1 MIRQHLAR
9 FKCDARGVAA
19 IEFGIVIIP
28 LLLFMFGIIEFS
40 RAFWAKEA
48 LQQTAVDTARCM
60 GLGLSTAGCTTTAG
74 GQAYAV
80 SVGNTWGLTIP
91 TANVTITTGTTC
103 GGASVTCSS
112 TCNFATVQISYTF
125 NTVVPFLITGLFG
138 DNLRASACFPSGS
151 F

>member
-1 MIRQHLAR
+1 MIRDALAR
-9 FKCDARGVAA
+9 FKCDRRGVAA
-19 IEFGIVIIP
+19 IEFAIVIVP

-40 RAFWAKEA
+40 RAYWAKEA

-60 GLGLSTAGCTTTAG
+60 GLGLSACSSTSG

-91 TANVTITTGTTC
+91 TSNVTITTATTC
-103 GGASVTCSS
+103 GGVSGFVTVHI
-112 TCNFATVQISYTF
+112 TYTF
-125 NTVVPFLITGLFG
+125 HTVVPDLIAGLFN
-138 DNLRASACFPSGS
+138 DTLYASACFPSGN

>member
-1 MIRQHLAR
+1 MIRDVLGR
-9 FKCDARGVAA
+9 FKRDTRGAAA
-19 IEFGIVIIP
+19 IEFAIVIVP

-60 GLGLSTAGCTTTAG
+60 GLGLAACSPTTTTTAG
-74 GQAYAV
+74 QTYAV

-91 TANVTITTGTTC
+91 TSNVTITTGTSC
-103 GGASVTCSS
+103 GTVPGFVTVHI
-112 TCNFATVQISYTF
+112 TYTF
-125 NTVVPFLITGLFG
+125 KTVVPDLIAGLFN
-138 DNLRASACFPSGS
+138 DTFYASACFPSGN

>member
-1 MIRQHLAR
+1 MIRDVLAR
-9 FKCDARGVAA
+9 FKCDTRGVAA
-19 IEFGIVIIP
+19 VEFGIVIVP

-40 RAFWAKEA
+40 RAYWAKEA

-60 GLGLSTAGCTTTAG
+60 GLGLSTSGCTSTSG

-91 TANVTITTGTTC
+91 TSNVTITTATTC
-103 GGASVTCSS
+103 GGVSGFVTVHI
-112 TCNFATVQISYTF
+112 TYTF
-125 NTVVPFLITGLFG
+125 KTVVPDLIAGLFN
-138 DNLRASACFPSGS
+138 DALYASACFPRGS

>member
-1 MIRQHLAR
+1 MIRDVLGR
-9 FKCDARGVAA
+9 FKRDTRGVAA
-19 IEFGIVIIP
+19 IEFGIVIVP

-60 GLGLSTAGCTTTAG
+60 GLGLSTSGCTSTSG

-91 TANVTITTGTTC
+91 TSNVTITTATSC
-103 GGASVTCSS
+103 GGVSGFVTVHI
-112 TCNFATVQISYTF
+112 TYTF
-125 NTVVPFLITGLFG
+125 KTVVPDLIAGLFN
-138 DNLRASACFPSGS
+138 DTLYASACFPSGN

>member
-1 MIRQHLAR
+1 MNRDALAR

-19 IEFGIVIIP
+19 VEFGLVIVP

-60 GLGLSTAGCTTTAG
+60 GLQVSTAGCTSISG

-80 SVGNTWGLTIP
+80 NIGNTWGLTIP

-103 GGASVTCSS
+103 GGVPGFVTVHI
-112 TCNFATVQISYTF
+112 TYTF
-125 NTVVPFLITGLFG
+125 NTVVPALIAGLFG
-138 DNLRASACFPSGS
+138 DTLRASACFPSGS

>member
-1 MIRQHLAR
+1 MIRDALAR
-9 FKCDARGVAA
+9 FKRDRRGVAA
-19 IEFGIVIIP
+19 VEFAIVIVP

-40 RAFWAKEA
+40 RAYWAKEA

-60 GLGLSTAGCTTTAG
+60 GLALSTSGCTTTAG

-91 TANVTITTGTTC
+91 TSNVTITTATTC
-103 GGASVTCSS
+103 GGVSGFVTVHI
-112 TCNFATVQISYTF
+112 TYTF
-125 NTVVPFLITGLFG
+125 NTVVPGLIAGLFG
-138 DNLRASACFPSGS
+138 DTLYASACFPSGN

>member
-1 MIRQHLAR
+1 MIRDVLAR
-9 FKCDARGVAA
+9 FKCDTRGVAA
-19 IEFGIVIIP
+19 VEFGIVIVP

-40 RAFWAKEA
+40 RAYWAKEA

-60 GLGLSTAGCTTTAG
+60 GLGLSTSGCTSTSG

-91 TANVTITTGTTC
+91 TSNVTITTATTC
-103 GGASVTCSS
+103 GGVSGFVTVHI
-112 TCNFATVQISYTF
+112 TYTF
-125 NTVVPFLITGLFG
+125 KTVVPDLIAGLFN
-138 DNLRASACFPSGS
+138 DTLYASACFPRGS

>member
-1 MIRQHLAR
+1 MIRELLAR
-9 FKCDARGVAA
+9 FKCDTRGVAA
-19 IEFGIVIIP
+19 IEFGIVIVP

-60 GLGLSTAGCTTTAG
+60 GLGLSTSGCTTTSG

-91 TANVTITTGTTC
+91 TSNVTITTATTC
-103 GGASVTCSS
+103 GGVSGFVTVHI
-112 TCNFATVQISYTF
+112 TYTF
-125 NTVVPFLITGLFG
+125 KTVVPDLIAGLFN
-138 DNLRASACFPSGS
+138 DTLYASACFPSGN

>member
-1 MIRQHLAR
+1 MIRDVLAR
-9 FKCDARGVAA
+9 FKCDTRGVAA
-19 IEFGIVIIP
+19 VEFGMVIVP

-60 GLGLSTAGCTTTAG
+60 GLGLSTSGCTTTSG

-91 TANVTITTGTTC
+91 TSNVTITTATSC
-103 GGASVTCSS
+103 GGVSGFVTVHI
-112 TCNFATVQISYTF
+112 TYTF
-125 NTVVPFLITGLFG
+125 KTVVPDLIAGLFG
-138 DNLRASACFPSGS
+138 DTLYASACFPNGS

>member
-1 MIRQHLAR
+1 MIRELLAR
-9 FKCDARGVAA
+9 FKCDTRGVAA
-19 IEFGIVIIP
+19 IEFGIVIVP

-60 GLGLSTAGCTTTAG
+60 GLGLSTSGCTSTSG

-91 TANVTITTGTTC
+91 TSNVTITTGTTC
-103 GGASVTCSS
+103 GGVSGFVTVHI
-112 TCNFATVQISYTF
+112 TYTF
-125 NTVVPFLITGLFG
+125 KTVVPDLTAGLFN
-138 DNLRASACFPSGS
+138 DTLYASACFPSGN

>member
-1 MIRQHLAR
+1 MIRDVLGR
-9 FKCDARGVAA
+9 FKCDRRGVAA
-19 IEFGIVIIP
+19 IEFGIVIVP

-60 GLGLSTAGCTTTAG
+60 GLGLSTSGCTSTSG

-91 TANVTITTGTTC
+91 TSNVTITTATSC
-103 GGASVTCSS
+103 GGVSGFVTVHI
-112 TCNFATVQISYTF
+112 TYTF
-125 NTVVPFLITGLFG
+125 KTVVPDLIAGLFN
-138 DNLRASACFPSGS
+138 DTLYASACFPSGN